1 MRFAPEANHGANA
14 GLKVVRD
21 LLDPIKQKY
30 PGLSYS
36 DLWTLA
42 GVVAV
47 QEMQGPKIGW
57 RSGRQD
63 GMVEHCTP
71 DGRLPDGD
79 KGADHIR
86 YIFQKMGF
94 NDEGIVA
101 LSGAHALGR
110 CHEDRSGFSGPWT
123 HSETTFTNDYYKLLF
138 DEKWALKKWNGPI
151 QYEDTKTKSLMML
164 MTVSALY

>member
-1 MRFAPEANHGANA
+1 MRFAPESDHGANA

-63 GMVEHCTP
+63 GMAEHCTP

-79 KGADHIR
+79 KGGDHLR
-86 YIFQKMGF
+86 HIFSKMGF
-94 NDEGIVA
+94 TV
-101 LSGAHALGR
+101 GR
-110 CHEDRSGFSGPWT
+110 HLPPYC
-123 HSETTFTNDYYKLLF
+123 
-138 DEKWALKKWNGPI
+138 
-151 QYEDTKTKSLMML
+151 
-164 MTVSALY
+164 

>member
-1 MRFAPEANHGANA
+1 MLTYPVLRASFAPESDHGANA

-21 LLDPIKQKY
+21 LLDPIKKQY

-57 RSGRQD
+57 RSGRED
-63 GMVEHCTP
+63 RTAEHCTP

-79 KGADHIR
+79 KGSDHLR
-86 YIFQKMGF
+86 HIFYKVGSPHQLGSSSLNSPLMSPAFVSTDGLQRPCYCSAF
-94 NDEGIVA
+94 RCA
-101 LSGAHALGR
+101 RTGAMPH
-110 CHEDRSGFSGPWT
+110 
-123 HSETTFTNDYYKLLF
+123 
-138 DEKWALKKWNGPI
+138 GPI
-151 QYEDTKTKSLMML
+151 RLRRAMDLLSHHVHQRLL
-164 MTVSALY
+164 QAPV

>member
-1 MRFAPEANHGANA
+1 MLMPEILYAMVIQANA

-47 QEMQGPKIGW
+47 QEMGGPQIPW
-57 RSGRQD
+57 RSGRKD
-63 GMVEHCTP
+63 ALEENCTP

-86 YIFQKMGF
+86 KIVSFISQLIDAVIAIMTGF
-94 NDEGIVA
+94 
-101 LSGAHALGR
+101 
-110 CHEDRSGFSGPWT
+110 
-123 HSETTFTNDYYKLLF
+123 
-138 DEKWALKKWNGPI
+138 
-151 QYEDTKTKSLMML
+151 
-164 MTVSALY
+164 

>member
-1 MRFAPEANHGANA
+1 MRFAPESDHGANA

-21 LLDPIKQKY
+21 LLDPIKKKY

-47 QEMQGPKIGW
+47 QEMAGPKVGW
-57 RSGRQD
+57 RSGRED
-63 GMVEHCTP
+63 GMAEHCTP

-86 YIFQKMGF
+86 YIFYKMG
-94 NDEGIVA
+94 
-101 LSGAHALGR
+101 LGASCNSA
-110 CHEDRSGFSGPWT
+110 
-123 HSETTFTNDYYKLLF
+123 
-138 DEKWALKKWNGPI
+138 
-151 QYEDTKTKSLMML
+151 
-164 MTVSALY
+164 VSAFPVR